1 MITSLLSSTG
11 ISNWSWRQ
19 LIDARRVPGTEPK
32 SFRTETSSEELS
44 QLSGPKELCLNFQH
58 LRKKPDM
65 AICAVILALR
75 PTDRPQ
81 ELSGQSS

>member
-1 MITSLLSSTG
+1 MPGRCQELNPSPSE
-11 ISNWSWRQ
+11 Q
-19 LIDARRVPGTEPK
+19 RRALK
-32 SFRTETSSEELS
+32 S

-58 LRKKPDM
+58 LRKKPDI